1 MSRQG
6 IGTCLKFNFCEQK
19 DFKMYPR
26 PKPYEHRKN
35 YTIPFEDIEIF
46 RGGCLSKRLQSF
58 MGTPKV
64 RVGQSIRPVR
74 VEEDLSANQH
84 STLGKRPNYLTN
96 RGQRLEIDLE
106 FDFCLS
112 SKFKV
117 LLHASVVLSG
127 PASIIEGEIKEMLI
141 AMDSKQIL
149 SQIQFTI

>member
-35 YTIPFEDIEIF
+35 YTIPVKEIEIF
-46 RGGCLSKRLQSF
+46 SGGFSPNVYSLSWGPQIN
-58 MGTPKV
+58 
-64 RVGQSIRPVR
+64 QSIRPVR

-96 RGQRLEIDLE
+96 KGQRLEIDLE

-149 SQIQFTI
+149 SQIHFTI

>member
-35 YTIPFEDIEIF
+35 YTIPFEIF
-46 RGGCLSKRLQSF
+46 RGGGVSPNVYSLSWGPQKLGSV
-58 MGTPKV
+58 K
-64 RVGQSIRPVR
+64 SIRPVR

-84 STLGKRPNYLTN
+84 STLGKRPNYLTK
-96 RGQRLEIDLE
+96 RGQRLGMDLE

-149 SQIQFTI
+149 SQIHFTI

>member
-1 MSRQG
+1 MNKKTSKCIPDPNLMSIAKITQFL
-6 IGTCLKFNFCEQK
+6 LKFLGGGVSPNVYSLSWGPQK
-19 DFKMYPR
+19 LGSVK
-26 PKPYEHRKN
+26 
-35 YTIPFEDIEIF
+35 
-46 RGGCLSKRLQSF
+46 
-58 MGTPKV
+58 
-64 RVGQSIRPVR
+64 SIRPVR

-96 RGQRLEIDLE
+96 KGQRLEIDLE